1 MKKTLAV
8 YIAIITLSVVACKSK
23 PEAETKTPEQ
33 QKAETIVKSDKE
45 KADSVLEY
53 YKKKASAAPDSLPA
67 K

>member
-1 MKKTLAV
+1 MKKILAL

-23 PEAETKTPEQ
+23 TEAETKTPEQ

-53 YKKKASAAPDSLPA
+53 YKKKASAAPDSLPT

>member
-1 MKKTLAV
+1 MKKILAL
-8 YIAIITLSVVACKSK
+8 YISIIALSAVACKSK

-53 YKKKASAAPDSLPA
+53 YKKKASDAPDSLPA

>member
-1 MKKTLAV
+1 MKKTLSLYA
-8 YIAIITLSVVACKSK
+8 AIITLSVFACKAK

-53 YKKKASAAPDSLPA
+53 YKKKAGAAPDSLST

>member
-1 MKKTLAV
+1 MKKTLSLYA
-8 YIAIITLSVVACKSK
+8 AIITLSVIACKSK

-53 YKKKASAAPDSLPA
+53 YKKKAGAAPDSLPT

>member
-1 MKKTLAV
+1 MKKILAV

-53 YKKKASAAPDSLPA
+53 YKKKAGAAPDSLLV